1 MNPEVHLTED
11 ECARLRNLTTSLEW
25 QAFSKYLSAIK
36 GAAGKNLRRTS
47 NTLQLYG
54 YFSGVIQILEDIENL
69 PADILTIIQRERS
82 ERDEE

>member
-25 QAFSKYLSAIK
+25 QAFAKYLSAIK